1 MVAWNSPHWY
11 SWTLEEHEDGDVII
25 KGLRYRE
32 MEQKIID
39 TGYGLERFCWAAAG
53 SPTIYEAVYPKSVSE
68 LKRLSKFNEKVRSL
82 DLPHE
87 TDHLLGELSKLAG
100 ILNIDVGTDAEE
112 LYVSLAE
119 RLSTEKIQI
128 SVPQLKKITEPL
140 ALIYAIPDHLQA
152 ICSMLGDGL
161 VPSNSKAG
169 YLPRM
174 LARRVCRMKSE
185 LGITESLSK
194 LGSRH
199 MDANMPNLIFDREVI
214 ISILDS
220 EEKKYHSMLRRG
232 NLLYVQR

>member
-1 MVAWNSPHWY
+1 M
-11 SWTLEEHEDGDVII
+11 
-25 KGLRYRE
+25 
-32 MEQKIID
+32 
-39 TGYGLERFCWAAAG
+39 
-53 SPTIYEAVYPKSVSE
+53 YPESVSE
-68 LKRLSKFNEKVRSL
+68 LKSLTKFDEKVRSL
-82 DLPHE
+82 DLPYE

-119 RLSTEKIQI
+119 KISTKEFPI
-128 SVPQLKKITEPL
+128 SVSQLKKITEPL

-185 LGITESLSK
+185 LGITESLSE

-199 MDANMPNLIFDREVI
+199 MKENMANLSHDQKVI
-214 ISILDS
+214 ISILES

-232 NLLYVQR
+232 NLLYVQRWHTLPREQNQ